1 MERATRI
8 ELAFSAWEA
17 DVLPLNYARETFI
30 RLAEH
35 LAVIRGALVQRPI
48 PKAPRPRAAPVSC
61 DQLRCLLARPCL
73 RVHATRIGI
82 VEP

>member
-1 MERATRI
+1 
-8 ELAFSAWEA
+8 
-17 DVLPLNYARETFI
+17 
-30 RLAEH
+30 